1 MNTKVHTSIGKFFKP
16 YISYIVVALIL
27 VTLGVVA
34 ELLIPLM
41 TKTAIDQGIADQ
53 NTKIIIFSGSLI
65 IGFALIRGIFTNL
78 ANVSFTITSTKVTR
92 DIRQKLFNH
101 ITNLSFAEIDQLQTG
116 KLMTRIYN
124 DTYQLR
130 TLFSFGFRMLFQ
142 GILMI
147 IGSLYMIFTIN
158 HQIGFIIIILA
169 AINASLFSLFA
180 LKAKNLFLIA
190 QQQLDKLN
198 SIIQQNLAGISV
210 VKSFVAEDQEI
221 SIFNEGA
228 DNLKDQRI
236 QVGKLLSAAFPTLLF
251 VVNFGVLMVLWRGG
265 ADVIEG
271 SMDIG
276 ALIAL
281 INYIFM
287 IMFPLMMLGMVITM
301 FARASASANRIKE
314 ILELTTS
321 YCPLGTGKIIE
332 KGSIT
337 IEHLNFSYPNR
348 TKVICDL
355 DLDIKSG
362 EVIGII
368 GSTGS
373 GKSTLLSLI
382 AGFYQPSSGII
393 KIDGYSLDEIGIENL
408 RQNINIVFQDPM
420 LFKMSLSENISFAS
434 SAGTDEIFKSAEI
447 AQVNAFIENLP
458 AQFNTE
464 IKNRGTNLSGGQRQR
479 VAIARSLIGNKPI
492 LILDDA
498 FSSLDRITENR
509 LIDQLL
515 AYRKGKTTLI
525 ISQKISSVRKADR
538 IALLEQG
545 KISAVDNHQNLLRQ
559 NKTYQEIYISQ
570 GYQL

>member
-1 MNTKVHTSIGKFFKP
+1 
-16 YISYIVVALIL
+16 
-27 VTLGVVA
+27 
-34 ELLIPLM
+34 
-41 TKTAIDQGIADQ
+41 
-53 NTKIIIFSGSLI
+53 
-65 IGFALIRGIFTNL
+65 
-78 ANVSFTITSTKVTR
+78 
-92 DIRQKLFNH
+92 
-101 ITNLSFAEIDQLQTG
+101 
-116 KLMTRIYN
+116 
-124 DTYQLR
+124 
-130 TLFSFGFRMLFQ
+130 
-142 GILMI
+142 
-147 IGSLYMIFTIN
+147 
-158 HQIGFIIIILA
+158 
-169 AINASLFSLFA
+169 FSLFA

-198 SIIQQNLAGISV
+198 STIQQNLAGISV

-221 SIFNEGA
+221 SIFNEEA
-228 DNLKDQRI
+228 DRLKDQRI

-301 FARASASANRIKE
+301 FARASASAKRIKE
-314 ILELTTS
+314 ILELATS
-321 YCPLGTGKIIE
+321 YRPSGKGKFIE
-332 KGSIT
+332 NGSIT
-337 IEHLNFSYPNR
+337 IEHLDFSYPNR

-355 DLDIKSG
+355 NLDIKSG

-373 GKSTLLSLI
+373 GKSTLLNLI
-382 AGFYQPSSGII
+382 AGFYQPSSGTI

-420 LFKMSLSENISFAS
+420 LFKMSLFDNISFAS
-434 SAGTDEIFKSAEI
+434 SAGSDEILKSAEI
-447 AQVNAFIENLP
+447 AQINTFINQLP
-458 AQFNTE
+458 SQFNTE

-479 VAIARSLIGNKPI
+479 IAIARSLIGNKPI

-515 AYRKGKTTLI
+515 DYRKGKTTLI

-545 KISAVDNHQNLLRQ
+545 KISAVDNHQNLLWQ

-570 GYQL
+570 GYEL

>member
-1 MNTKVHTSIGKFFKP
+1 MNTKIHTSIGKFFKP
-16 YISYIVVALIL
+16 YISYIIVALIL

-41 TKTAIDQGIADQ
+41 TKTAIDRGIADQ
-53 NTKIIIFSGSLI
+53 NTKIIIISGSLI

-169 AINASLFSLFA
+169 AINALLFSLFA

-198 SIIQQNLAGISV
+198 STIQQNLAGISV

-221 SIFNEGA
+221 SIFNEEA
-228 DNLKDQRI
+228 DRLKDQRI

-301 FARASASANRIKE
+301 FARASASAKRIKE
-314 ILELTTS
+314 ILELATS
-321 YCPLGTGKIIE
+321 YRPSGKGKFIE
-332 KGSIT
+332 NGSIT
-337 IEHLNFSYPNR
+337 IEHLDFSYPNR

-355 DLDIKSG
+355 NLDIKSG

-373 GKSTLLSLI
+373 GKSTLLNLI
-382 AGFYQPSSGII
+382 AGFYQPSSGTI

-420 LFKMSLSENISFAS
+420 LFKMSLFDNISFAS
-434 SAGTDEIFKSAEI
+434 SAGSDEILKSAEI
-447 AQVNAFIENLP
+447 AQINTFINQLP
-458 AQFNTE
+458 SQFNTE

-479 VAIARSLIGNKPI
+479 IAIARSLIGNKPI

-515 AYRKGKTTLI
+515 DYRKGKTTLI

-545 KISAVDNHQNLLRQ
+545 KISAVDNHQNLLWQ

-570 GYQL
+570 GYEL

>member
-1 MNTKVHTSIGKFFKP
+1 MNTKIHTSIGKFFKP
-16 YISYIVVALIL
+16 YISYIIVALIL

-41 TKTAIDQGIADQ
+41 TKTAIDRGIADQ
-53 NTKIIIFSGSLI
+53 NTKIIIISGSLI

-198 SIIQQNLAGISV
+198 STIQQNLAGISV

-221 SIFNEGA
+221 SIFNEEA
-228 DNLKDQRI
+228 DRLKDQRI

-301 FARASASANRIKE
+301 FARASASAKRIKE
-314 ILELTTS
+314 ILELATS
-321 YCPLGTGKIIE
+321 YRPSGKGKFIE
-332 KGSIT
+332 NGSIT
-337 IEHLNFSYPNR
+337 IEHLDFSYPNR

-355 DLDIKSG
+355 NLDIKSG

-373 GKSTLLSLI
+373 GKSTLLNLI
-382 AGFYQPSSGII
+382 AGFYQPSSGTI

-420 LFKMSLSENISFAS
+420 LFKMSLFDNISFAS
-434 SAGTDEIFKSAEI
+434 RAGSDEILKSAEI
-447 AQVNAFIENLP
+447 AQINTFINQLP
-458 AQFNTE
+458 SQFNTE

-509 LIDQLL
+509 LIDHLL
-515 AYRKGKTTLI
+515 DYRKGKTTLI

-570 GYQL
+570 GYEL

>member
-1 MNTKVHTSIGKFFKP
+1 MNTKIHTSIGKFFKP
-16 YISYIVVALIL
+16 YISYIIVALIL

-41 TKTAIDQGIADQ
+41 TKTAIDRGIADQ
-53 NTKIIIFSGSLI
+53 NTKIIIISGSLI

-158 HQIGFIIIILA
+158 HQIGFVIIILA

-198 SIIQQNLAGISV
+198 STIQQNLAGISV

-221 SIFNEGA
+221 SIFNEEA
-228 DNLKDQRI
+228 DRLKDQRI

-301 FARASASANRIKE
+301 FARASASAKRIKE
-314 ILELTTS
+314 ILELATS
-321 YCPLGTGKIIE
+321 YRPSGKGKFIE
-332 KGSIT
+332 NGSIT
-337 IEHLNFSYPNR
+337 IEHLDFSYPNR

-355 DLDIKSG
+355 NLDIKSG

-373 GKSTLLSLI
+373 GKSTLLNLI
-382 AGFYQPSSGII
+382 AGFYQPSSGTI

-420 LFKMSLSENISFAS
+420 LFKMSLFDNISFAS
-434 SAGTDEIFKSAEI
+434 SAGSDEILKSAEI
-447 AQVNAFIENLP
+447 AQINTFINQLP
-458 AQFNTE
+458 SQFNTE

-515 AYRKGKTTLI
+515 DYRKGKTTLI

-545 KISAVDNHQNLLRQ
+545 KISVVDNHQNLLRQ

-570 GYQL
+570 GYEL